1 MKPRLSIGVAIC
13 LLLIM
18 TACSSAAIP
27 KAEST
32 SLPINPN
39 ADVDYSDTELERIY
53 LAGGCFW
60 GVEAF
65 FARIYGVSDVTS
77 GYANGTGDDPT
88 TYKEV
93 LKGDRAFAETVEITY
108 NPQRVTLTDL
118 LSYFFK
124 IIDPV
129 LLNQQGNDK
138 GIQYRTGIYFDNEKD
153 LPTIEDIIKNEQK
166 KYDDPIV
173 TEVLPLTNYFLAEDY
188 HQEYLENNPDG
199 YCHIDL
205 SILNDL

>member
-1 MKPRLSIGVAIC
+1 MKRILSIGVA
-13 LLLIM
+13 LLLMILI
-18 TACSSAAIP
+18 TACASKTAPEIESSSLPVNSNDGIDYS
-27 KAEST
+27 EST
-32 SLPINPN
+32 
-39 ADVDYSDTELERIY
+39 LENIY

-65 FARIYGVSDVTS
+65 FARIEGVSDVTS

-88 TYKEV
+88 TYREV
-93 LKGDRAFAETVEITY
+93 LKGDRAFAETVEVTY
-108 NPQRVTLTDL
+108 DPERVALTDL
-118 LSYFFK
+118 LSYYFK
-124 IIDPV
+124 IIDPI

-138 GIQYRTGIYFDNEKD
+138 GVQYRTGIYYTDEKD
-153 LPTIEDIIKNEQK
+153 LAVIEDIVTEEQEN
-166 KYDDPIV
+166 YDETIV